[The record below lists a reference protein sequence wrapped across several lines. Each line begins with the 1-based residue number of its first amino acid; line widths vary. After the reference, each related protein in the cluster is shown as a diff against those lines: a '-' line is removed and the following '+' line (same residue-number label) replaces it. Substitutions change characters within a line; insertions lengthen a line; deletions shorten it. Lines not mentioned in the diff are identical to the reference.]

1 MGRID
6 YEIGIDEA
14 GRGPLAGPVAVG
26 AVIFKTKDKFRL
38 KRVFKKIR
46 GKDSKKLTARAREE
60 WFEIIK
66 NEEEKG
72 NLYFAVSFVGA
83 RRIDKK
89 GIVFAIKTALAQSL
103 IKIDANPKNSKILLD
118 GGLHAS
124 QKYLNQKTIIRGD
137 ESELSISL
145 ASIVAKV
152 LRDRKMTRLA
162 QKYPAYGF
170 EKHKGYGTKYHCQQ
184 ILKYGPSYEHRA
196 SFLTRILDNS
206 KKDEKK
212 TKNFK
217 KNTKQL

>member
-1 MGRID
+1 MRRIG

-26 AVIFKTKDKFRL
+26 AVAFKTKDKVRL

-46 GKDSKKLTARAREE
+46 GKDSKKLTAREREE

-72 NLYFAVSFVGA
+72 NLHFVVSFVGA
-83 RRIDKK
+83 RIIDKK
-89 GIVFAIKTALAQSL
+89 GIVFAIKTTLAQSL
-103 IKIDANPKNSKILLD
+103 KKIGANPKNSKILLD

-145 ASIVAKV
+145 ASIAAKV
-152 LRDRKMTRLA
+152 TRDRKMVRLA
-162 QKYPAYGF
+162 QKYPTYGF
-170 EKHKGYGTKYHCQQ
+170 DKHKGYGTKYHCEQ
-184 ILKYGPSYEHRA
+184 ILKYGLSSEHRV
-196 SFLTRILDNS
+196 SFLGSILP
-206 KKDEKK
+206 
-212 TKNFK
+212 
-217 KNTKQL
+217 